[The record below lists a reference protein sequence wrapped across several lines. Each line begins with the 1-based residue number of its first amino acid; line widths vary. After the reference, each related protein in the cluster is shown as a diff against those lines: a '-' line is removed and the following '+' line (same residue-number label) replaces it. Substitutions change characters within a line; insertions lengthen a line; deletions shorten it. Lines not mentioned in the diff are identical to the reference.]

1 MIRWMTDLSEEQL
14 RAVNLFVILLLFSG
28 FFVSSFLNPV
38 ILLYYNKN
46 KSQKLSRK
54 LFMLLSVSD
63 FCTNSYPVLHILY
76 FCVSPNVNFGVNTNY
91 DQTIDY
97 TFRFYAVPSLIM
109 CTFGCLSQVTTSVLA
124 IVRMI
129 SIFSPFI
136 RLPQWAFLTYIAVYT
151 CIMAINNFGFALC
164 QFLELTPKVR
174 GIIILTVDCCYWLNI
189 AQCILGIV
197 ASLLTMGRIFSKRRV
212 KDTRTRSCWIILL
225 MNIPYCMST
234 INFILSKTNLAKY
247 GYVYLSFVCVPSFTS
262 MFNPLI
268 IVFLNQEIR
277 DFTHLLVTKGFIQTY
292 STRKLSRVG
301 PDTSTTVML
310 TYNLTLNNRNGT
322 LNKTKLEEKSS
333 ENF

>member
-1 MIRWMTDLSEEQL
+1 MIRWMTDLSFAQL
-14 RAVNLFVILLLFSG
+14 KAVNLFVILLLFTG
-28 FFVSSFLNPV
+28 FFVSSFLNPI

-54 LFMLLSVSD
+54 LFMLLSISD

-76 FCVSPNVNFGVNTNY
+76 FCVAPNVNFGVNANY

-97 TFRFYAVPSLIM
+97 MFRYYAVPSLIM

-129 SIFSPFI
+129 SIFQPF
-136 RLPQWAFLTYIAVYT
+136 LCYPQWVFLTYIALYT
-151 CIMAINNFGFALC
+151 AIMAINNFGFAYC
-164 QFLELTPKVR
+164 QFLELTPGVR
-174 GIIILTVDCCYWLNI
+174 RTIILTVDCCYWLNI

-197 ASLLTMGRIFSKRRV
+197 ASLLTMGRIFSKRKV

-225 MNIPYCMST
+225 MNIPYCMSA

-247 GYVYLSFVCVPSFTS
+247 GYVYLSFVGVPCFTS
-262 MFNPLI
+262 MFNPLV
-268 IVFLNQEIR
+268 IVWLNKEIK
-277 DFTHLLVTKGFIQTY
+277 DFTRLLLTKGMVKTY
-292 STRKLSRVG
+292 STRKLSRIG
-301 PDTSTTVML
+301 PDTSTIAI
-310 TYNLTLNNRNGT
+310 TYNLTLNRNQK
-322 LNKTKLEEKSS
+322 NKLEGQHS